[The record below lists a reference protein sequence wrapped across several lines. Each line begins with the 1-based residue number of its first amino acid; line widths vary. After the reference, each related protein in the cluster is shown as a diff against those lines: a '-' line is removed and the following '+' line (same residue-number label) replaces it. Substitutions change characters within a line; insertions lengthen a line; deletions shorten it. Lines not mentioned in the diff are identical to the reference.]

1 MGLRPRFAV
10 PLPDGRT
17 LRLGERTLVMGVLNV
32 TPDSFSDAGAFDDP
46 GRAVDA
52 ALAMAEAGAD
62 LIDVGGES
70 TRPGAEPVEVDEEIQ
85 RVVPVI
91 EAFARQSYLPV
102 SVDTYKAV
110 TAEAALDAGATI
122 VNDVSGLRADPD
134 LAGLVAARRAALVL
148 MHHRGRSADMYRH
161 AHYES
166 VVAEVARELGEGL
179 EIARRAG
186 VPGDAVILDPGLGF
200 AKRAEHSLDM
210 LAALDAAP
218 LRALGRPWLVGPS
231 RKSFLDAALGASV
244 APPDRDWAT
253 AAAVTAAILL
263 GAHVVR
269 VHRVPEMVQ
278 VARVADMIKAA
289 RERPA
294 G

>member
-70 TRPGAEPVEVDEEIQ
+70 TRPGAEPVDVDEEIR

-278 VARVADMIKAA
+278 VARVADMIRAA